1 MAGFIYIISNPAYS
15 RIKIGKSAKDPT
27 KDRASE
33 LYQTG
38 VPEPMKVEYFALV
51 EDENL
56 LERLVHQHFHASRP
70 NKGRAFFDLDVPTAI
85 KGIRELA
92 AERSP
97 ILHEKVFHVY
107 DDGWDED
114 LLDEETE
121 DDLDAEQIT
130 EDVLTSAW
138 VKAKKTPLNNPVYN
152 YNSSGV
158 FRGVFIFICFTIIY
172 GVILVVLE
180 GYVGAEA
187 TDRLA
192 FPTFIYSVIICWL
205 IFMKRST
212 NKKPTPPKQNK
223 GLMRE
228 VWNSFLTR
236 LFWASVII
244 ISFVLLVYLSPPV

>member
-1 MAGFIYIISNPAYS
+1 MAGFIYIMSNPAFS
-15 RIKIGKSAKDPT
+15 RIKIGKSTKDPT

-70 NKGRAFFDLDVPTAI
+70 NKGREFFDLDVPTAI

-107 DDGWDED
+107 DDCWDED
-114 LLDEETE
+114 PLDEDPLDEETE
-121 DDLDAEQIT
+121 DDWNVGLSGSNAEDDIKVEKT
-130 EDVLTSAW
+130 RDDVLEKPQSMIQVAVSFFLATVIIWYVLGLTIGAEETSNLSI
-138 VKAKKTPLNNPVYN
+138 PILI
-152 YNSSGV
+152 SSG
-158 FRGVFIFICFTIIY
+158 
-172 GVILVVLE
+172 L
-180 GYVGAEA
+180 
-187 TDRLA
+187 
-192 FPTFIYSVIICWL
+192 ICWL
-205 IFMKRST
+205 FLQKRST

-223 GLMRE
+223 GLMHE
-228 VWNSFLTR
+228 VRNSFLTT
-236 LFWASVII
+236 LFWMSVII
-244 ISFVLLVYLSPPV
+244 ISFVLLVY